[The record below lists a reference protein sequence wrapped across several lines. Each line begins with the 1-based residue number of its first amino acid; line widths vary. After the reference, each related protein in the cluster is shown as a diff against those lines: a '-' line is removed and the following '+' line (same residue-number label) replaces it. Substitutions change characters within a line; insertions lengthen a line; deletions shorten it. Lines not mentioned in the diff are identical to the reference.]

1 MMLLAGPVANE
12 AEARAMLSA
21 NLEEGRA

>member
-12 AEARAMLSA
+12 AEARAMLNA